1 MSYNRFVILYTSNFC
16 SRINDFFCIDEW
28 VRNGYDV
35 EYWDLSAFTCHE
47 HLADYKV
54 KGLTIR
60 VIKNVSEFSKLVKKY
75 QNNKT
80 LYLTWVN
87 YCWYSAKFYRVLSK
101 NNCEYA
107 FFDNSLI
114 PPISNRKI
122 IKAIFSKRILNFI
135 KNGFYKYILK
145 NIDLKAAKYYFQ
157 LSESFIGIDK
167 VNKSTIHGWCNSG
180 DFENNRRLERM
191 KDEKYIVFLDQYIPY
206 HNDNILNGY
215 KRVAPEKYFSSLN
228 RCFDIIEKK
237 YGVPIVIAAHPA
249 ATKYKENNP
258 FNGRDLIYNQTSEL
272 VKSCEMVLAHF
283 TTALSYVV
291 LNDKNLILLTSD
303 AIKEVR
309 PEIDEFIIRLAD
321 LLGIRCVNQD
331 YATEN
336 DFTIDELNIDKYN
349 DYKYRY
355 LTNRH
360 SENYSN
366 FENIIKVINTNKV

>member
-1 MSYNRFVILYTSNFC
+1 M
-16 SRINDFFCIDEW
+16 
-28 VRNGYDV
+28 
-35 EYWDLSAFTCHE
+35 
-47 HLADYKV
+47 
-54 KGLTIR
+54 
-60 VIKNVSEFSKLVKKY
+60 
-75 QNNKT
+75 
-80 LYLTWVN
+80 
-87 YCWYSAKFYRVLSK
+87 
-101 NNCEYA
+101 
-107 FFDNSLI
+107 
-114 PPISNRKI
+114 
-122 IKAIFSKRILNFI
+122 
-135 KNGFYKYILK
+135 
-145 NIDLKAAKYYFQ
+145 
-157 LSESFIGIDK
+157 
-167 VNKSTIHGWCNSG
+167 
-180 DFENNRRLERM
+180 
-191 KDEKYIVFLDQYIPY
+191 
-206 HNDNILNGY
+206 
-215 KRVAPEKYFSSLN
+215 
-228 RCFDIIEKK
+228 
-237 YGVPIVIAAHPA
+237 PIVIAAHPA

>member
-1 MSYNRFVILYTSNFC
+1 MQYNKFIFLYISNFC
-16 SRINDFFCIDEW
+16 ARISDFFGIEEW
-28 VRNGYDV
+28 VLNGYDV

-60 VIKNVSEFSKLVKKY
+60 IIKDVSEFSSLVKDYQKY
-75 QNNKT
+75 KT
-80 LYLTWVN
+80 LYFTWVN
-87 YCWYSAKFYRVLSK
+87 YCWYSAGFYRVLSK
-101 NNCEYA
+101 YNCEYA

-114 PPISNRKI
+114 PSASTRK
-122 IKAIFSKRILNFI
+122 KFKGLFSRRFWGVV
-135 KNGFYKYILK
+135 KNSYYKYILK
-145 NIDLKAAKYYFQ
+145 IFNLKVANYYFQ
-157 LSESFIGIDK
+157 LSESFVGVDK
-167 VNKSTIHGWCNSG
+167 TNSTTVHGWCNSG
-180 DFENNRRLERM
+180 DFENNRKLSIVKEG
-191 KDEKYIVFLDQYIPY
+191 KYIVFLDQYIPY
-206 HNDNILNGY
+206 HNDNVLNGF
-215 KRVAPEKYFSSLN
+215 KKADPKKYFASLN

-291 LNDKNLILLTSD
+291 LNEKNLILLTSD